1 MLWQTSCLV
10 ALGLKSLG
18 HEQAFHGFVTVMMAI
33 AFFTAFRLPQEA
45 SHLHHDR

>member
-1 MLWQTSCLV
+1 M
-10 ALGLKSLG
+10 GLKSLG